1 MTEFGW
7 HSESTSPARRR
18 IEEAGRRYQMQH
30 GAAAIA
36 LRERFRRELAA
47 DIAKAERQ
55 IVTLRRKRLLDM
67 WEARLRILISHHAS
81 MDAIAS
87 EVALRTGVAVW
98 EMQGPRRDAWIT
110 KARHEAMS
118 RCRHEAHCSLTI
130 IGRYFN
136 RDHTTV
142 LHAIRKHAARLKN
155 IAEAAI

>member
-7 HSESTSPARRR
+7 HSETTSPARRR

-30 GAAAIA
+30 GLAAIA

-47 DIAKAERQ
+47 DIARAERQ
-55 IVTLRRKRLLDM
+55 IVTLRRRRLLDM
-67 WEARLRILISHHAS
+67 WEARLRIRVPHHLS
-81 MDAIAS
+81 MATITR
-87 EVALRTGVAVW
+87 EVALRTGVPVEA
-98 EMQGPRRDAWIT
+98 MQGPSRVAWIT
-110 KARHEAMS
+110 EARHEAMC

-142 LHAIRKHAARLKN
+142 LHAIRKHTARKGN
-155 IAEAAI
+155 NS

>member
-7 HSESTSPARRR
+7 HSKTNSPARRR

-36 LRERFRRELAA
+36 LRERFRLELAA
-47 DIAKAERQ
+47 DMARAARQ
-55 IVTLRRKRLLDM
+55 IATLRRKRLLDM

-98 EMQGPRRDAWIT
+98 EMQGPLRDTHI
-110 KARHEAMS
+110 KDARHEAMYL
-118 RCRHEAHCSLTI
+118 CRHEAHCSLTI
-130 IGRYFN
+130 IGRFFN
-136 RDHTTV
+136 RDHTTA
-142 LHAIRKHAARLKN
+142 LHGIRKHAARLEKD
-155 IAEAAI
+155 IG